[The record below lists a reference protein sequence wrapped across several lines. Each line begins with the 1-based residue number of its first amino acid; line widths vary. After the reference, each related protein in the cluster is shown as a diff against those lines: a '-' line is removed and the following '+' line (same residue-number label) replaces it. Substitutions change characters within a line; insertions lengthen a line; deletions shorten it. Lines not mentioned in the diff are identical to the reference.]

1 MLTHNNLSGKTLID
15 RLHKNLLTF
24 YLPRENIIK
33 DALILKVQEIVDK
46 KHFKLLHEALIWT
59 IWALTLLDFALLTI
73 QADKSPMKNM
83 KKLSIARSMMDAG
96 NKNLQVTKLKGQD
109 FEKKSLAEKDPQTRK
124 LLVFKMKTDHL
135 KGDA

>member
-1 MLTHNNLSGKTLID
+1 M
-15 RLHKNLLTF
+15 
-24 YLPRENIIK
+24 
-33 DALILKVQEIVDK
+33 
-46 KHFKLLHEALIWT
+46 
-59 IWALTLLDFALLTI
+59 TLLDFALLTI

-109 FEKKSLAEKDPQTRK
+109 FEKKRLAEKDPQTRK